1 MRRIALVAG
10 LALAGCTS
18 RTPPVHA
25 PVPSAPDPDVSQA
38 VKLPQNEHR
47 APLEPSGVERIYEI
61 AETPG
66 APMLGAADAKVK
78 LEVCSDFQCPYCKEL
93 APTVHELNEN
103 YGELLRIVWRN
114 CPLPFHEHALPAA
127 EAAIEVLDQRGSKGF
142 WAYHDQ
148 LFAHQGEL
156 GSGAL
161 VELAAAVEGVDP
173 ERVRSALADH
183 RHEKRVR
190 SELMALVDSGATSH
204 GLGTPAVFVNGRLI
218 AGAQPYRVFEDAVER
233 ALQELPTERARAV
246 SASQAAYPMARV
258 RHILV
263 QYEGAKNAPPGLER
277 TKEEAALR
285 VRALHQRLTKERADF
300 AAVAREASDCPSAKE
315 GGELGRFTVGELEPT
330 FELALFGLSRGQVSD
345 VVETPYGYHL
355 LLREE

>member
-1 MRRIALVAG
+1 MRRLVLVLG
-10 LALAGCTS
+10 FALASCTS
-18 RTPPVHA
+18 RTPPAQNA
-25 PVPSAPDPDVSQA
+25 PVALAEPESGEL
-38 VKLPQNEHR
+38 KLPQNEHR
-47 APLEPSGVERIYEI
+47 PRAEPSDVERIYEI

-78 LEVCSDFQCPYCKEL
+78 LEICSDFQCPYCKEL

-127 EAAIEVLDQRGSKGF
+127 EAAVEVLEQRGSKAF

-173 ERVRSALADH
+173 ERVRSALTDH
-183 RHEKRVR
+183 RHEKHVR
-190 SELMALVDSGATSH
+190 SELMALVDSGATSN
-204 GLGTPAVFVNGRLI
+204 GLGTPAVFINGRMI

-233 ALQELPTERARAV
+233 ALQELPTERKRAV
-246 SASQAAYPMARV
+246 SASQEAYPMARV

-263 QYEGAKNAPPGLER
+263 QYEGAKNARAGLKR
-277 TKEEAALR
+277 SKEEAAQR
-285 VRALHQRLTKERADF
+285 VSSLQQRLLKEPADF
-300 AAVAREASDCPSAKE
+300 AAVAREASDCPSAKQD
-315 GGELGRFTVGELEPT
+315 GELGRFTVGELEPS
-330 FELALFGLSRGQVSD
+330 FELALFGLSPGQISE
-345 VVETPYGYHL
+345 VVETPFGYHL